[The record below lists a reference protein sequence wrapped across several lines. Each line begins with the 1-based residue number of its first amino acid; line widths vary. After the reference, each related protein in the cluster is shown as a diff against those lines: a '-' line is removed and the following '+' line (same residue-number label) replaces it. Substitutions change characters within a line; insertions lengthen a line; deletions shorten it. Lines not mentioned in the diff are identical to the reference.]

1 MVHAHPRLTLSACT
15 SDWIISVLQYKSGA
29 KEITTQRHYCSPFIF
44 NFTISFT
51 IGISSLELPN
61 NCSDIHLSNSFRYE
75 TVLLWAKIYLLKSSS
90 NLKLKLLAES
100 LFQIAAHT
108 NSRHLLI
115 KLSRIDS
122 SVWLPNY
129 PNNWISWALHP
140 LFLTVSS
147 WIPKIHVILHFLFTT
162 FWTVWS
168 NITASSLMSVTLKV
182 RL

>member
-100 LFQIAAHT
+100 LFQVAAHT

-129 PNNWISWALHP
+129 PNKGIEYHGHYIPFFWQLALE
-140 LFLTVSS
+140 S
-147 WIPKIHVILHFLFTT
+147 PKFMWFCIFYLLHSEQFDQTSQLP
-162 FWTVWS
+162 
-168 NITASSLMSVTLKV
+168 A
-182 RL
+182 